1 MGIFYQ
7 RELYALNLYL
17 QVLYVFLSI
26 QTSKKWAKK
35 EKKEKK
41 QIKKKKKE
49 KLSRNNINQGA
60 LKNFAQAIGTRNKT
74 KQGTKKKKKDDE
86 ACVLCFSHP

>member
-1 MGIFYQ
+1 MGTFYQ

-26 QTSKKWAKK
+26 QTSKKKGKK
-35 EKKEKK
+35 REKGKETD
-41 QIKKKKKE
+41 KKKKKE